1 MSSSSITSTTATT
14 TGKLRD
20 SCYRRKLREFAH
32 GKGLDPVQRPIK
44 YIYCVEIDESS
55 ADFFRILS
63 QSIYPGHVIRNVVW
77 IDIQGLIEPI
87 RQSMEQEGFDVPQER
102 HTRSSMRTALRMLG
116 YVQPKL
122 PGLAG
127 PDKSIITRH
136 LQSVTGSNLLSPS
149 QAGWNL
155 FVQTDRSISATAAFY
170 GYNEQEMADFFKQLP
185 QAAPTAPT
193 AGDADEEAS
202 SSSSCSSISSRRSQ
216 KKTAIRFIDGI
227 SSMSGKIAKSP
238 S

>member
-20 SCYRRKLREFAH
+20 SCYRRELREFAH

-44 YIYCVEIDESS
+44 YVYCMEIDESS

-155 FVQTDRSISATAAFY
+155 FVQTDRSISATASFY
-170 GYNEQEMADFFKQLP
+170 GYNEQEMTDFFKQLP
-185 QAAPTAPT
+185 QAAAP
-193 AGDADEEAS
+193 APAAADEEAG
-202 SSSSCSSISSRRSQ
+202 SSSCSISSRRGQ